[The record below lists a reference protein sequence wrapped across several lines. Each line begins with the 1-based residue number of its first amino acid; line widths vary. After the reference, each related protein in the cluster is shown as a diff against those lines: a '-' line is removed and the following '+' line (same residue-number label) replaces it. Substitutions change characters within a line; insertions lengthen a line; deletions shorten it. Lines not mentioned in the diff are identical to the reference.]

1 MQDFISF
8 KFTNS
13 IQTSMNTSKAAIQ
26 DLFQLIQLIKFF
38 ELSIFSTQHVE
49 NFVTWLVVQP
59 PDACI
64 LFSNSKL
71 ITIII
76 NKLISAT

>member
-26 DLFQLIQLIKFF
+26 DLFKLIQLIKFI
-38 ELSIFSTQHVE
+38 ELSIFSTQHIE
-49 NFVTWLVVQP
+49 NFVTLLVVQP

-64 LFSNSKL
+64 LLSNSKL

>member
-13 IQTSMNTSKAAIQ
+13 IQTSMNTSKAAVQ

-38 ELSIFSTQHVE
+38 ELSIFSTQRVE
-49 NFVTWLVVQP
+49 NFVTLLVVQP